1 MPVEQSHAQGPTR
14 GQRSAK
20 QRFHLRRKR
29 VPELIQMSSTECG
42 AACLAMILS
51 YHGRATAIAEVR
63 DRCGVG
69 RDGLSALA
77 IVKAARQYGLRVRA
91 VSLPRNDMRFVP
103 VPAIVHWEFN
113 HFVVLERWSLQHV
126 DIVDP
131 ALGRRRLSAQEFDE
145 GFTGVV
151 IELEPG
157 IHFERQKRAPQLSFW
172 SYLRSVFHVPGFLV
186 QLALASLLLQLLGL
200 GIPSLTKVFV
210 DQVIP
215 GTMRD
220 IMPLIGIGI
229 LIIALT
235 QLVTML
241 LRASVLIY
249 LQAKVDIQMMLGFF
263 EHLLALPYTFFQQ
276 RSSGDLLTRLASNI
290 TIRDLLTSQMISTL
304 LDGGTVIVYLI
315 ILLTQSLPLALVALI
330 VGVLQIGLL
339 LTTTRFVHDLTKRDL
354 VAQGKAQ
361 GYMTEVLMGVA
372 TIKAAGAEERALQ
385 RWSNLFFEHLNASVP
400 RDYLASVLGTIINTL
415 NLLAP
420 LLLLWFGTTQVLNG
434 SMSVGTMLALNA
446 LAASFLTPLTSLAAS
461 GQKLQLVRAHFERIA
476 DVVEAEPEQ
485 NIQSVTQPPQLQ
497 GQIELQ
503 HVSFRYAPNA
513 PVVLRDI
520 NLHIQSGQKVALVGR
535 TGSGKSTLGKLLLGL
550 YSPTE
555 GEIFYDGLPLRSLDY
570 RAVRRQ
576 FGVVL
581 QESALFNGSVREN
594 ISLNDP
600 GMDLERVTRATQA
613 AAIHKDIV
621 QMPMGYETMVAE
633 GGSALS
639 GGQRQRLA
647 IARALAAEPVI
658 MLFDEATSHLD
669 TVTEQVVEE
678 NLSALACTRII
689 IAHRLSTVRDADLVI
704 VLENGAI
711 VEQGT
716 PRELMRHNGYYRRL
730 VQHQL
735 DGEVPRTT
743 QSLSEVTQRLPV
755 LEIKKRYLHAPR
767 AVDS

>member
-1 MPVEQSHAQGPTR
+1 MPEQARSQESVRETTPTR
-14 GQRSAK
+14 THRQEKR
-20 QRFHLRRKR
+20 RFRLRRKR
-29 VPELIQMSSTECG
+29 VPELVQMNLTECG

-51 YHGRATAIAEVR
+51 YYGCKIGIADVR
-63 DRCGVG
+63 ERCGVG

-77 IVKAARQYGLRVRA
+77 IVRAARQYGFRVRA
-91 VSLPRNDMRFVP
+91 ISLQRNDCRFVP

-113 HFVVLERWSLQHV
+113 HFVVLERWSPQRV
-126 DIVDP
+126 EIVDP
-131 ALGRRRLSAQEFDE
+131 ALGRRHLSAQEFDE

-157 IHFERQKRAPQLSFW
+157 VHFERQKRRSHLSLW
-172 SYLRSVFHVPGFLV
+172 NYLRSVFHLPGFLV

-200 GIPSLTKVFV
+200 GIPGLTKIFV
-210 DQVIP
+210 DQIIP
-215 GTMRD
+215 GNMHD

-241 LRASVLIY
+241 LRSSVLIY

-263 EHLLALPYTFFQQ
+263 EHLLSLPYAFFQQ
-276 RSSGDLLTRLASNI
+276 RSSGDLLSRLASNI

-315 ILLTQSLPLALVALI
+315 ILLTQSLPLALVALVI
-330 VGVLQIGLL
+330 GVSQIALL
-339 LTTTRFVHDLTKRDL
+339 LTTTRFIHDLTKRDL

-385 RWSNLFFEHLNASVP
+385 RWSNLFFDHLNASVP
-400 RDYLASVLGTIINTL
+400 RDYLAAVLSTIINTL

-420 LLLLWFGTTQVLNG
+420 LLLLWFGTMQVLNG

-446 LAASFLTPLTSLAAS
+446 LAASFLTPLTSLAGS
-461 GQKLQLVRAHFERIA
+461 GQRLQLVRAHFERIA
-476 DVVEAEPEQ
+476 DVVEAESEQ
-485 NIQSVTQPPQLQ
+485 DSQSVEQPPQLQ
-497 GQIELQ
+497 GQIELK

-520 NLHIQSGQKVALVGR
+520 NLRIQAGQKVALVGR

-555 GEIFYDGLPLRSLDY
+555 GEILYDAIPLRTLDY

-594 ISLNDP
+594 IALNDP
-600 GMDLERVTRATQA
+600 GMELERVTRAAQM
-613 AAIHKDIV
+613 AAIHKDIM

-633 GGSALS
+633 SGSALS

-669 TVTEQVVEE
+669 TVTEQAVEQ
-678 NLSALACTRII
+678 NLSAFSCTRII
-689 IAHRLSTVRDADLVI
+689 IAHRLSTVRDADLVL
-704 VLENGAI
+704 VLENGEI

-716 PRELMRHNGYYRRL
+716 PRELMRRNGPYRRL
-730 VQHQL
+730 VQSQL

-743 QSLSEVTQRLPV
+743 ASLSAVKIRRKRLRV
-755 LEIKKRYLHAPR
+755 PR
-767 AVDS
+767 LVNL